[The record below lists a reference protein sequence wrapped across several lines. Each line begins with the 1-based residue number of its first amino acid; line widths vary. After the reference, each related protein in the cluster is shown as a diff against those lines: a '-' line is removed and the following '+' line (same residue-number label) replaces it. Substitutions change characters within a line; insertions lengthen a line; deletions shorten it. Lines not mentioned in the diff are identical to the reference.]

1 MSTASLSA
9 AKKRRANIAAEVN
22 TPPIS
27 RNVPTN
33 KSTGGNGLTIQQIIT
48 TFNSRIT
55 KLEENTNNYKNNDD
69 DDDKLPVSTDEIDAR
84 FHILVHEIGELKDM
98 VIKLQ
103 SFTMQVNKTLFDERI
118 KLLSIDNTSIDI
130 NNDTITQDNDLQ
142 NTANNI
148 KLQNLVN
155 QTIDELKNTIINSD
169 NDTDN
174 DNDNDND
181 NDAIIEH

>member
-9 AKKRRANIAAEVN
+9 AKKRRANLAAEVN

-33 KSTGGNGLTIQQIIT
+33 KPTGGNGLTIQQIIT

-55 KLEENTNNYKNNDD
+55 KLEENTNNYKNNNDD

-155 QTIDELKNTIINSD
+155 QTNDELENTIINSD
-169 NDTDN
+169 DDTE
-174 DNDNDND
+174 ND

>member
-9 AKKRRANIAAEVN
+9 AKKRRANLAAEVN
-22 TPPIS
+22 APPIS
-27 RNVPTN
+27 RNLSTNQPT
-33 KSTGGNGLTIQQIIT
+33 SGNGLTIQQIIT

-55 KLEENTNNYKNNDD
+55 KLEENTNNYKNNNHD

-84 FHILVHEIGELKDM
+84 IHILVHEIGELKDM
-98 VIKLQ
+98 VLKLQ

-118 KLLSIDNTSIDI
+118 KLLSIDNTSIEI
-130 NNDTITQDNDLQ
+130 NNDTITQDIDLQ

-155 QTIDELKNTIINSD
+155 QTNNELENTIINSD
-169 NDTDN
+169 DDTE
-174 DNDNDND
+174 NDND
-181 NDAIIEH
+181 NDAIIKH

>member
-9 AKKRRANIAAEVN
+9 AKKRRANVATELN

-27 RNVPTN
+27 RDLTTN
-33 KSTGGNGLTIQQIIT
+33 KQNVGNGLTMQQIIT

-55 KLEENTNNYKNNDD
+55 KLEEKSNTDYNND
-69 DDDKLPVSTDEIDAR
+69 DDDKLPVSSDEIDTR

-118 KLLSIDNTSIDI
+118 KLLSLDSASIDI
-130 NNDTITQDNDLQ
+130 NNDTMTDL
-142 NTANNI
+142 NNM
-148 KLQNLVN
+148 KLQTLVN
-155 QTIDELKNTIINSD
+155 QSNEELENTIIPSD
-169 NDTDN
+169 DENEVN
-174 DNDNDND
+174 F
-181 NDAIIEH
+181 EP